1 MTETKILIG
10 SLSND
15 LARVATMI
23 YRKSSG
29 AEIFFR
35 EMFRWVNK
43 LDTNSVKPYIQTIL
57 SDIKSHEKYPQL
69 SHERAET
76 YLMYSTIL
84 QNYSLHM
91 E

>member
-1 MTETKILIG
+1 MLIG

-15 LARVATMI
+15 LSRTANMI

-35 EMFRWVNK
+35 EMFRWIKVI
-43 LDTNSVKPYIQTIL
+43 DTASVKPYIQTIL
-57 SDIKSHEKYPQL
+57 ADLQTHEENPQYTE
-69 SHERAET
+69 ERAET
-76 YLMYSTIL
+76 YLMYSILL

-91 E
+91 K